1 MSMSEDE
8 FEKRWHRVME
18 RYRNSVDNDE
28 SLKLLKEK
36 ANDYAKR
43 LGKAQDEIIVRNT
56 VLLSLAV
63 KDEFHKMKQ

>member
-43 LGKAQDEIIVRNT
+43 LSKAQDEIIVRNT
-56 VLLSLAV
+56 FLLSLAV
-63 KDEFHKMKQ
+63 KEEFYP